1 MKKYVKPELF
11 YERYELTE
19 QIAACAW
26 DLNQADEAHCGFMS
40 DSKFEDKTG
49 VPGGWVI
56 LNQSGICEIVDFQ
69 NYCYQNGA
77 EGMNTFAS

>member
-19 QIAACAW
+19 QIADCAW
-26 DLNQADEAHCGFMS
+26 DLNSADENTCGFVS
-40 DSKFEDKTG
+40 DDKYSEMTG

-56 LNQSGICEIVDFQ
+56 LSQPGICEIDYQ

-77 EGMNTFAS
+77 EGMNTFNS